1 MCNYEM
7 RRREEL
13 RKAYTKLEELLK
25 RYGERYEHNKEVEA
39 IRQKKKER
47 RLRRKARGPRK

>member
-1 MCNYEM
+1 M
-7 RRREEL
+7 RRNEEL
-13 RKAYTKLEELLK
+13 RKAYMGLEKLLEHYRERCKHYEEI
-25 RYGERYEHNKEVEA
+25 EA